1 MTIQAAMR
9 VFFLLILILGSPFL
23 RAIDLRMADEF
34 EIDPTV
40 LAEHALSLN
49 GHWQFHWGRLVNP
62 TQVTDPDIQWQMV
75 NVPGVWN
82 DLVDEGSPMNHGVAT
97 FAVRLNFHS
106 DLQQDLT
113 INFVRVSEAFK
124 GYLVRADGTEVI
136 SMFEGGRLSGQ
147 PEGHVVAPDYL
158 SFALP
163 QAEGHYW
170 LVLQVSKFIYYK
182 GGIRSPVTI
191 DINQRRERLGVY
203 RPLTHGIVIG
213 ALIYMAL
220 NHLQIFINR
229 RQSTSS
235 LLLSLACL
243 FVALRSLVGYGY
255 FEGFFSQPS
264 NIVAI
269 WRFRLELLTVVL
281 PATIWLHFYHVLFS
295 GVLPR
300 WVVQLSWTGSI
311 LLTLAVLVIT
321 PDWLAYVILP
331 AEQMWLL
338 INMVGISYSVL
349 RAIKLR
355 RPDAVVALVSFGI
368 VSIGVINDLISTRTA
383 HYDLY
388 ITEYAMLL
396 FLLLHAQLL
405 ARRYAIAIQN
415 EIRLIHDNRKL
426 TRERE
431 AAEREA
437 TIDHLTGVLNRKGL
451 EVRLDQA
458 WNTCIRE
465 QTCLSLLIIDAD
477 YFKQLNDRYGHL
489 KGDYALVFLASVMRG
504 LMLRSNDF
512 HGRWGGE
519 EFMVVMPGAVVQAA
533 AEVAEII
540 RDSVEKAVLNFENEH
555 IRFTVSIGVSN
566 LTPQPGDG
574 SWKAII
580 QQADEA
586 LYEAKARGRNQICV
600 YSDLLHTH

>member
-1 MTIQAAMR
+1 MR
-9 VFFLLILILGSPFL
+9 VFFLFILILGSPFL
-23 RAIDLRMADEF
+23 WADDEF
-34 EIDPTV
+34 QIDPIV
-40 LAEHALSLN
+40 LADHAISLD
-49 GHWQFHWGRLVNP
+49 GQWQFYWGRLLSP
-62 TQVTDPDIQWQMV
+62 TQVTDPDIQWQTV
-75 NVPGVWN
+75 TVPGVWN
-82 DLVDEGSPMNHGVAT
+82 DLVDNGNPMNHGVAT
-97 FAVRLNFHS
+97 FATRLYFHPN
-106 DLQQDLT
+106 LTQNLT

-124 GYLVRADGTEVI
+124 GYLVRADGTKVI
-136 SMFEGGRLSGQ
+136 SMFEGGRLSEQ

-191 DINQRRERLGVY
+191 DTNQRRERLAVY

-213 ALIYMAL
+213 ALVYMAL

-243 FVALRSLVGYGY
+243 FIALRSLVGYGY
-255 FEGFFSQPS
+255 LEGLFSQPS
-264 NIVAI
+264 NTVAI

-281 PATIWLHFYHVLFS
+281 PATIWLHFYHVLFN
-295 GVLPR
+295 GVLSR
-300 WVVQLSWTGSI
+300 WVLQISWIGSI
-311 LLTLAVLVIT
+311 LLTLAVLLIS

-331 AEQMWLL
+331 AEQLWLL
-338 INMVGISYSVL
+338 INMVGITYSVL
-349 RAIKLR
+349 RAIQLQ
-355 RPDAVVALVSFGI
+355 RPDARVALVSFGI
-368 VSIGVINDLISTRTA
+368 VSVGVINDLISTRNA
-383 HYDLY
+383 HYDLF

-405 ARRYAIAIQN
+405 ARRYAVAIQN

-458 WNTCIRE
+458 WNTAIRE

-489 KGDYALVFLASVMRG
+489 RGDYALAFLASVMRG
-504 LMLRSNDF
+504 LVLRSNDF
-512 HGRWGGE
+512 YGRWGGE
-519 EFMVVMPGAVVQAA
+519 EFMVVMPGAVVSAA
-533 AEVAEII
+533 AEVAETI
-540 RDSVEKAVLNFENEH
+540 RDGVEKAVLNFENEH
-555 IRFTVSIGVSN
+555 IRFTVSVGVAN
-566 LTPQPGDG
+566 LNPQTGD
-574 SWKAII
+574 SWKTII

-600 YSDLLHTH
+600 YSGSPNSC